1 MRIAKAKRIVGE
13 IGDIPADKSISHRCA
28 IFALLA
34 KKPSEIGNF
43 LCAKDTLS
51 TLNIAKEL
59 GLEVRAKDSKTM
71 LFIPPKEGIKEPRGV
86 LDCGNA
92 GTAMRLYTGLLAG
105 VRGHFVLS
113 GDKYLNNRPMKRVI
127 EPLQKCGAKIS
138 ARANG
143 ELAPIA
149 IEGSAL
155 RGFCYQS
162 PIASAQVKGAMLLAG
177 LFAGESSVF
186 SEPFLSRNHTEI
198 LLQNMGADI
207 RVEAREAQI
216 NQIQSQMQASQIEA
230 GRIGAGEMETATAP
244 TGKILINP
252 LDTPLNPLVLD
263 IPSDPSSA
271 FFFAVAATLLPHS
284 HIVLKNILLNPT
296 RIEGFEVLKKMGAKI
311 TYTLTQTAPEA
322 IGDISVE
329 SSALTGIEVSENIP
343 WLIDEIPALSIAFAC
358 AKGKS
363 VIKNAKE
370 LRVKE
375 SDRIHAIAHNLTKM
389 GIEIEE
395 LDDGFTITGGELRS
409 AQVSSFGDHRIAM
422 SFAIA
427 GLLCG
432 VEIED
437 FDCVGISFP
446 NFLEILRRIQH

>member
-71 LFIPPKEGIKEPRGV
+71 LFIPPKEGIKEPSGV

-149 IEGSAL
+149 IEGNSL

-186 SEPFLSRNHTEI
+186 AEPFLSRNHTEI

-216 NQIQSQMQASQIEA
+216 KQRQSQMQASQTQA
-230 GRIGAGEMETATAP
+230 GRIGAGEMENSTARA
-244 TGKILINP
+244 GKILINP

-375 SDRIHAIAHNLTKM
+375 SDRIRAIAHNLAKM

>member
-71 LFIPPKEGIKEPRGV
+71 LFIPPKEGIKEPSGV

-127 EPLQKCGAKIS
+127 EPLQKCGAKIC

-162 PIASAQVKGAMLLAG
+162 PIASAQVKSAMLLAG

-186 SEPFLSRNHTEI
+186 TEPTLSRNHTEI

-207 RVEAREAQI
+207 RVEAGEAQI
-216 NQIQSQMQASQIEA
+216 NQTQKSGM
-230 GRIGAGEMETATAP
+230 GAGEMENSTARA
-244 TGKILINP
+244 GKILINP

-358 AKGKS
+358 ARGKS
-363 VIKNAKE
+363 MIKNAKE

-375 SDRIHAIAHNLTKM
+375 SDRIYAIAHNLAKM
-389 GIEIEE
+389 GIEVEE

>member
-1 MRIAKAKRIVGE
+1 MKIVRAKRIVGE
-13 IGDIPADKSISHRCA
+13 IGDIPADKSISHRCV

-59 GLEVRAKDSKTM
+59 GIEVRAKDSKTM
-71 LFIPPKEGIKEPRGV
+71 LFIPPKEGIKEPSGV

-92 GTAMRLYTGLLAG
+92 GTAMRLCTGLLAG

-127 EPLQKCGAKIS
+127 EPLQKCGAKIR

-162 PIASAQVKGAMLLAG
+162 PIASAQVKSAMLLAG

-186 SEPFLSRNHTEI
+186 AEPFLSRNHTEI

-207 RVEAREAQI
+207 RVEAGEAQI
-216 NQIQSQMQASQIEA
+216 NQAQSQMQTSQI
-230 GRIGAGEMETATAP
+230 GADEMKNSTAHA
-244 TGKILINP
+244 GKILINP
-252 LDTPLNPLVLD
+252 LDAPLNPLVLD

-363 VIKNAKE
+363 TIKNAKE

-375 SDRIHAIAHNLTKM
+375 SDRIRAIAHNLTKM
-389 GIEIEE
+389 GIEVEE

>member
-1 MRIAKAKRIVGE
+1 MKIARAKRIVGE

-71 LFIPPKEGIKEPRGV
+71 LFIPPKEGIKEPSGV

-149 IEGSAL
+149 IEGNSL

-186 SEPFLSRNHTEI
+186 AEPFLSRNHTEI

-207 RVEAREAQI
+207 RVEAGEAQI
-216 NQIQSQMQASQIEA
+216 NQTQKSGM
-230 GRIGAGEMETATAP
+230 GAGEMENSTARA
-244 TGKILINP
+244 GKILIDP
-252 LDTPLNPLVLD
+252 LDAPLNPLVCLLYT
-263 IPSDPSSA
+263 SD
-271 FFFAVAATLLPHS
+271 AADE
-284 HIVLKNILLNPT
+284 HIV
-296 RIEGFEVLKKMGAKI
+296 V
-311 TYTLTQTAPEA
+311 
-322 IGDISVE
+322 
-329 SSALTGIEVSENIP
+329 
-343 WLIDEIPALSIAFAC
+343 
-358 AKGKS
+358 
-363 VIKNAKE
+363 
-370 LRVKE
+370 
-375 SDRIHAIAHNLTKM
+375 
-389 GIEIEE
+389 
-395 LDDGFTITGGELRS
+395 
-409 AQVSSFGDHRIAM
+409 
-422 SFAIA
+422 
-427 GLLCG
+427 
-432 VEIED
+432 
-437 FDCVGISFP
+437 
-446 NFLEILRRIQH
+446 

>member
-1 MRIAKAKRIVGE
+1 MKIARAKRIVGE

-43 LCAKDTLS
+43 LRAKDTLS

-71 LFIPPKEGIKEPRGV
+71 LFIPPKEGIKEPSGV

-127 EPLQKCGAKIS
+127 EPLQKCGAKIC

-162 PIASAQVKGAMLLAG
+162 PIASAQVKSAMLLAG

-207 RVEAREAQI
+207 RVEAGEAQI
-216 NQIQSQMQASQIEA
+216 NQKQSQMQTSQIEA
-230 GRIGAGEMETATAP
+230 GRIGAGKMETATAP

-358 AKGKS
+358 AKGKG

-375 SDRIHAIAHNLTKM
+375 SDRIHAIAHNLAKM
-389 GIEIEE
+389 GIEVEE
-395 LDDGFTITGGELRS
+395 LDDGFTITGGELKS

-437 FDCVGISFP
+437 FDCVEISFP

>member
-1 MRIAKAKRIVGE
+1 MKIARAKRIVGE

-71 LFIPPKEGIKEPRGV
+71 LFIPPKEGIKEPSGV

-127 EPLQKCGAKIS
+127 EPLQKCGAKIC

-155 RGFCYQS
+155 RGFYYQS

-186 SEPFLSRNHTEI
+186 SEPTLSRNHTEI

-216 NQIQSQMQASQIEA
+216 KQRQSQMQASQTQA
-230 GRIGAGEMETATAP
+230 GRIGAGEMENSTARA
-244 TGKILINP
+244 GKILINP

-271 FFFAVAATLLPHS
+271 FFFAVAATLLPRS
-284 HIVLKNILLNPT
+284 RIVLKNILLNPT

-311 TYTLTQTAPEA
+311 TYTLTQAAPEA

-358 AKGKS
+358 ARGKS
-363 VIKNAKE
+363 MIKNAKE

-375 SDRIHAIAHNLTKM
+375 SDRIYAIAHNLAKM
-389 GIEIEE
+389 GIEVEE
-395 LDDGFTITGGELRS
+395 LDDGFTIAGGELKS

>member
-1 MRIAKAKRIVGE
+1 MKIARAKRIVGE

-71 LFIPPKEGIKEPRGV
+71 LFIPPKEGIKEPSGV

-105 VRGHFVLS
+105 ARGHFVLS

-127 EPLQKCGAKIS
+127 EPLQKCGTKIY

-162 PIASAQVKGAMLLAG
+162 PIASAQVKSAMLLAG

-186 SEPFLSRNHTEI
+186 TEPFLSRNHTEI

-216 NQIQSQMQASQIEA
+216 NQRQIS
-230 GRIGAGEMETATAP
+230 GMGAGEMENSTAP
-244 TGKILINP
+244 AGKILINP

-375 SDRIHAIAHNLTKM
+375 SDRIYAIAHNLAKM
-389 GIEIEE
+389 GIEVQE
-395 LDDGFTITGGELRS
+395 LDDGFTITGGELKS

-432 VEIED
+432 VEIEN

>member
-1 MRIAKAKRIVGE
+1 
-13 IGDIPADKSISHRCA
+13 
-28 IFALLA
+28 
-34 KKPSEIGNF
+34 
-43 LCAKDTLS
+43 
-51 TLNIAKEL
+51 
-59 GLEVRAKDSKTM
+59 
-71 LFIPPKEGIKEPRGV
+71 
-86 LDCGNA
+86 
-92 GTAMRLYTGLLAG
+92 
-105 VRGHFVLS
+105 
-113 GDKYLNNRPMKRVI
+113 MKRVI
-127 EPLQKCGAKIS
+127 EPLQKCGAKIC

-207 RVEAREAQI
+207 RVEAGEAQI
-216 NQIQSQMQASQIEA
+216 NQAQISEMGA
-230 GRIGAGEMETATAP
+230 DGAGKSIARA
-244 TGKILINP
+244 GKILINP

-311 TYTLTQTAPEA
+311 TYTLTQTSPEA

-375 SDRIHAIAHNLTKM
+375 SDRIYAIAHNLTKM
-389 GIEIEE
+389 GIEVQE
-395 LDDGFTITGGELRS
+395 LDDGFTITGGELKS

>member
-71 LFIPPKEGIKEPRGV
+71 LFIPPKEGIKEPSGV

-207 RVEAREAQI
+207 RVEAGEAQI
-216 NQIQSQMQASQIEA
+216 NQAQISEMGA
-230 GRIGAGEMETATAP
+230 DGAGKSIAP
-244 TGKILINP
+244 ASKILINP

-263 IPSDPSSA
+263 IPSDPRSA
-271 FFFAVAATLLPHS
+271 FFFAVAATLLPRS
-284 HIVLKNILLNPT
+284 RIVLKNILLNPT

-375 SDRIHAIAHNLTKM
+375 SDRIYAIAHNLAKM
-389 GIEIEE
+389 GIEVQE
-395 LDDGFTITGGELRS
+395 LDDGFTITGGELKS

>member
-1 MRIAKAKRIVGE
+1 MKIARAKRIVGE

-162 PIASAQVKGAMLLAG
+162 PIASAQVKSAMLLAG

-207 RVEAREAQI
+207 RVEAGEAQI

-230 GRIGAGEMETATAP
+230 GRIDADEMETATARA
-244 TGKILINP
+244 GKILINP
-252 LDTPLNPLVLD
+252 LDAPLNPLVLD

-271 FFFAVAATLLPHS
+271 FFFAVAATLLPRS

-363 VIKNAKE
+363 MIKNAKE

-375 SDRIHAIAHNLTKM
+375 SDRIRAIAHNLAKM
-389 GIEIEE
+389 GIEVEE
-395 LDDGFTITGGELRS
+395 LDDGFTITGGELKS

>member
-1 MRIAKAKRIVGE
+1 MKIARAKRIVGE

-71 LFIPPKEGIKEPRGV
+71 LFIPPKEGIKEPSGV

-127 EPLQKCGAKIS
+127 EPLQKCGAKIC

-216 NQIQSQMQASQIEA
+216 NQRQIS
-230 GRIGAGEMETATAP
+230 GMGAGEMENSTAP
-244 TGKILINP
+244 AGKILINP

-375 SDRIHAIAHNLTKM
+375 SDRIYAIAHNLAKM
-389 GIEIEE
+389 GIEVQE
-395 LDDGFTITGGELRS
+395 LDDGFTITGGELKS